1 MSATLPVQTGTS
13 APALSPSPMPGHEY
27 EQAPEQAVNQGANQ
41 AANRTRTPTTEQA
54 SARITARATEPAV
67 EQAPATPSL
76 AMLLTL
82 GLIAAISGLLVA
94 TAYEYTA
101 PIIAEKERLATEAA
115 VLRILPGAVA
125 KRDFVIDA
133 AGRLAPVDPASGGAN
148 ESAAGGGGL
157 VYAGYDAQGRLQG
170 LAFTGVGSGYAG
182 PVEVLFAY
190 DPERQ
195 LIVRSKV
202 LKSTETPGFGDKLD
216 TDPAFLK
223 NLEALDARLDATG
236 QALANP
242 IVTVKNGTKT
252 QPWQIDAIT
261 GATLSSRAMGKAAN
275 QAAQRAAPAIQRSL
289 ALLAQPSN

>member
-27 EQAPEQAVNQGANQ
+27 EQAPEQAVNQG
-41 AANRTRTPTTEQA
+41 ANRTRTPTTEQA

-82 GLIAAISGLLVA
+82 GFIAAISGLLVA

-148 ESAAGGGGL
+148 GAAAGGGGL

-190 DPERQ
+190 DPARQ

-289 ALLAQPSN
+289 TLLAQPSN